1 MQRFVLLYENTYYCN
16 SKDCSVSHIRISVP
30 AFLLC
35 IHRFS
40 PVSSSHGMN
49 ENPSVQFSEEFSESQ
64 AASGT
69 IETISVEMAFCKDF
83 QNP

>member
-1 MQRFVLLYENTYYCN
+1 M
-16 SKDCSVSHIRISVP
+16 KIRQD
-30 AFLLC
+30 A
-35 IHRFS
+35 HT
-40 PVSSSHGMN
+40 M
-49 ENPSVQFSEEFSESQ
+49 SVQFSEEFSESQ